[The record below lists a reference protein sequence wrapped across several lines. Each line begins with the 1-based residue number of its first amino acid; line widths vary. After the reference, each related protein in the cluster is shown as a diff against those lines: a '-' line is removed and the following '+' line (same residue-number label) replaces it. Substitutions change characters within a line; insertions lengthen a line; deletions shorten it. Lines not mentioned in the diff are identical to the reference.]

1 MEKKL
6 TKRQLFA
13 MVEQVFK
20 SVESENKTLMLEF
33 LSHEMELL
41 EKKATSK
48 KETETQKQNAVLK
61 GVVTE
66 VLLVADKGLT
76 VTEVIK
82 ADARLADLSNQKVTR
97 LLKQMVESGDAK
109 RIEDGKK
116 ATFVLKQSDW

>member
-13 MVEQVFK
+13 MVEQVVE
-20 SVESENKTLMLEF
+20 SVETENKTLMLEF

-61 GVVTE
+61 GVITE
-66 VLLVADKGLT
+66 VLSASANALT
-76 VTEVIK
+76 ITEMQAKSEVLG
-82 ADARLADLSNQKVTR
+82 ALSNQKVSAVV
-97 LLKQMVESGDAK
+97 KQMVDITVKKTVE
-109 RIEDGKK
+109 GKK
-116 ATFVLKQSDW
+116 STFSLK

>member
-13 MVEQVFK
+13 MVEKVVE
-20 SVESENKTLMLEF
+20 SAESENKTLMLEF
-33 LSHEMELL
+33 LAHEMELL

-48 KETETQKQNAVLK
+48 KETETQKQNAILKEIVL
-61 GVVTE
+61 E

-82 ADARLADLSNQKVTR
+82 ADERLADLSNQKVTH
-97 LLKQMVESGDAK
+97 LLKQMVESGDVK

-116 ATFVLKQSDW
+116 ATFVLK

>member
-13 MVEQVFK
+13 MVEQVVE
-20 SVESENKTLMLEF
+20 SVETENKTLMLEF

-82 ADARLADLSNQKVTR
+82 ADERLADLSNQKVTH

-116 ATFVLKQSDW
+116 ATFVLK

>member
-13 MVEQVFK
+13 MVEQVVE
-20 SVESENKTLMLEF
+20 SVETENKTLMLEF

-61 GVVTE
+61 EIVSE
-66 VLLVADKGLT
+66 VLLLADKGLT

-82 ADARLADLSNQKVTR
+82 ADERLADLSNQKVTH
-97 LLKQMVESGDAK
+97 LLKQMVESGTAK

-116 ATFVLKQSDW
+116 ATFVLK